1 MNDIQNKIYDLQ
13 EAFESFEELEKA
25 EKQDLHNQAREILRQ
40 LPDDE
45 RQFTP
50 ILLEMIQ

>member
-13 EAFESFEELEKA
+13 EAFESFGELDET
-25 EKQDLHNQAREILRQ
+25 EKQDLRSQAREILQQ

-50 ILLEMIQ
+50 ILLEILE

>member
-13 EAFESFEELEKA
+13 EAFESFEELDEA
-25 EKQDLHNQAREILRQ
+25 EKQHLRNQAREILQQ

-50 ILLEMIQ
+50 ILLEILE

>member
-13 EAFESFEELEKA
+13 EAFESFGELDEA
-25 EKQDLHNQAREILRQ
+25 EKQDLRNQAREILQQ

-50 ILLEMIQ
+50 ILLEMI

>member
-1 MNDIQNKIYDLQ
+1 MNDIRNKIYDLQ
-13 EAFESFEELEKA
+13 EAFESLEELGEA
-25 EKQDLHNQAREILRQ
+25 EKQDLRNQAREILRQ

-50 ILLEMIQ
+50 ILLEMI